1 MILPPTSEIS
11 HHHKVTNMTMSPT
24 SLSSIFTVKLIFF
37 TVKICTSDIFNSKKL
52 TLSSCMCHTQTWNWT
67 HYSEPVRI
75 VTFNRVHTVTESLI
89 TWFKDCQLTHL
100 SLIQIYYP
108 DKATEPPLEVKKLKS
123 KKEIEKLKRANI
135 EVIERE
141 PIRIVYHLLIR

>member
-1 MILPPTSEIS
+1 MVAVSILP
-11 HHHKVTNMTMSPT
+11 
-24 SLSSIFTVKLIFF
+24 
-37 TVKICTSDIFNSKKL
+37 
-52 TLSSCMCHTQTWNWT
+52 
-67 HYSEPVRI
+67 
-75 VTFNRVHTVTESLI
+75 RVEFGPNDHREDAPHFTVTESLI

-141 PIRIVYHLLIR
+141 PIRIVYHLLIG